1 MYDYRDTW
9 IKKYRGEL
17 KDYKKMLGT
26 IPTDEAEELERT
38 ILNPANEREIS
49 LCAACLRFFDTAT
62 KTFKTIREE
71 MYQNN
76 ECEYAIDVWEES
88 IDGVLYHHRYG
99 FETKKKYYTTMQKMR
114 PELTDKLS
122 TWIKEELT
130 RVLSEPTTDEEYR
143 FCQKYLEYLSE
154 EVDFKERK
162 DNYLARL
169 EYRKDTLEFLSRI
182 PYKKGLL
189 EVLSNPNTD
198 KELEF
203 CIAYFGFEDDK
214 KQILESFKA
223 GKITPINPEESAVV
237 DKLASITKVLLEDG
251 EMEERLLFLRSPEKT
266 ADILYELSILECD
279 YLRLVEAIGNKL
291 GYDFSEEKKAN
302 KRLLATPAFSEIY
315 NKYGYARTL
324 IDDLLVFDID
334 RENKNNKMD
343 KFIRIAECFHSQF
356 ITDTYETVTPVH
368 IEEPKVK
375 QKTPQEVQS
384 TSN

>member
-1 MYDYRDTW
+1 MSSY
-9 IKKYRGEL
+9 IALMQKKYEDEL
-17 KDYKKMLGT
+17 RDYQQILGQL
-26 IPTDEAEELERT
+26 PTELSGKLES
-38 ILNPANEREIS
+38 ILLKPSNEREMSFCIS
-49 LCAACLRFFDTAT
+49 CLEFFNRTTSTFIEITKEMEESFDCADAIDTWLDILDNLLR
-62 KTFKTIREE
+62 
-71 MYQNN
+71 YQNFI
-76 ECEYAIDVWEES
+76 EAKKEYHKRLLE
-88 IDGVLYHHRYG
+88 
-99 FETKKKYYTTMQKMR
+99 FR
-114 PELTDKLS
+114 PELVEQLYNWANVALK
-122 TWIKEELT
+122 
-130 RVLSEPTTDEEYR
+130 RVLSMPSTDEEYML
-143 FCQKYLEYLSE
+143 CKEYLEYLSE

-356 ITDTYETVTPVH
+356 TTDTYETVTPVH

>member
-1 MYDYRDTW
+1 MSSY
-9 IKKYRGEL
+9 IALMQKKYQGEL
-17 KDYKKMLGT
+17 KDYQKILGQL
-26 IPTDEAEELERT
+26 PTELSGKLES
-38 ILNPANEREIS
+38 ILLSPSNEREMSFCIS
-49 LCAACLRFFDTAT
+49 CLEFFNRTTSGFIEITKEMEESFDCEDAIDTWLD
-62 KTFKTIREE
+62 ILDNLLR
-71 MYQNN
+71 YQNF
-76 ECEYAIDVWEES
+76 I
-88 IDGVLYHHRYG
+88 
-99 FETKKKYYTTMQKMR
+99 ETKKEYHKRLLEFR
-114 PELTDKLS
+114 PELVEQLS
-122 TWIKEELT
+122 NWANVVLK
-130 RVLSEPTTDEEYR
+130 RVLSTPTTDEEYML
-143 FCQKYLEYLSE
+143 CKEYLEYLSE

-237 DKLASITKVLLEDG
+237 DKLASITKVLLENG

-291 GYDFSEEKKAN
+291 GYDFSKEKKAN

-356 ITDTYETVTPVH
+356 TTDTYETVTPVH

>member
-17 KDYKKMLGT
+17 KDYKKILGT

-38 ILNPANEREIS
+38 ILNPANEREVS
-49 LCAACLRFFDTAT
+49 LCATCLRFFDTAT
-62 KTFKTIREE
+62 KIFKTIIEE
-71 MYQNN
+71 MNQNN

-88 IDGVLYHHRYG
+88 ITGVLYHRRYD
-99 FETKKKYYTTMQKMR
+99 FETKKKYYTTVQEMR
-114 PELTDKLS
+114 PELIDKLS

-130 RVLSEPTTDEEYR
+130 RVLSEPTTDEEYKL
-143 FCQKYLEYLSE
+143 CQEYLDYLAD

-162 DNYLARL
+162 DNYLGRL
-169 EYRKDTLEFLSRI
+169 EHRKETLEFLSRI

-189 EVLSNPNTD
+189 EILQDPHTD

-214 KQILESFKA
+214 AQLEESFKS
-223 GKITPINPEESAVV
+223 GKITPIDPNESDVV
-237 DKLASITKVLLEDG
+237 TLLASITQVLLEDG
-251 EMEERLLFLRSPEKT
+251 EMEDRLFFLRSPEKT
-266 ADILYELSILECD
+266 ADILYELSVLECD
-279 YLRLVEAIGNKL
+279 QLRLVEAIGNKL

-302 KRLLATPAFSEIY
+302 KRLLTTPVFSEIY

-343 KFIRIAECFHSQF
+343 KFIRMTECFHSKF
-356 ITDTYETVTPVH
+356 TRDAYEA
-368 IEEPKVK
+368 EEPKVK
-375 QKTPQEVQS
+375 QKQTKEVQGT
-384 TSN
+384 TSNQ

>member
-1 MYDYRDTW
+1 MSSY
-9 IKKYRGEL
+9 IALMQKKYEDEL
-17 KDYKKMLGT
+17 RDYQQILGQL
-26 IPTDEAEELERT
+26 PTELSGKLES
-38 ILNPANEREIS
+38 ILLKPSNEREMSFCIS
-49 LCAACLRFFDTAT
+49 CLEFFNRTTSTFIEITKEMEESFDCEDAIDTWLD
-62 KTFKTIREE
+62 ILDNLLR
-71 MYQNN
+71 YQNFI
-76 ECEYAIDVWEES
+76 EAKKEYHKRLLE
-88 IDGVLYHHRYG
+88 
-99 FETKKKYYTTMQKMR
+99 FR
-114 PELTDKLS
+114 PELVEQLS
-122 TWIKEELT
+122 NWANVALK
-130 RVLSEPTTDEEYR
+130 RVLSMPSTDEEYML
-143 FCQKYLEYLSE
+143 CKEYLEYLSE

-356 ITDTYETVTPVH
+356 TTDTYETVTPVH

>member
-1 MYDYRDTW
+1 MSSY
-9 IKKYRGEL
+9 IEQMKKKYEDEL
-17 KDYKKMLGT
+17 KDYQQILGQL
-26 IPTDEAEELERT
+26 PTELSGKLEN
-38 ILNPANEREIS
+38 ILLKPSNEREMSFCIS
-49 LCAACLRFFDTAT
+49 CLEFFNRTTSAFIEITKEMEESFDCEDAIDTWLD
-62 KTFKTIREE
+62 ILDNLLR
-71 MYQNN
+71 YQNF
-76 ECEYAIDVWEES
+76 
-88 IDGVLYHHRYG
+88 L
-99 FETKKKYYTTMQKMR
+99 ETKKEYHKRLLEFR
-114 PELTDKLS
+114 PELVERLS
-122 TWIKEELT
+122 NWANVALK
-130 RVLSEPTTDEEYR
+130 RVLSMPSTDEEYML
-143 FCQKYLEYLSE
+143 CKEYLEYLSE

-237 DKLASITKVLLEDG
+237 DRLASITKVLLEDG

-291 GYDFSEEKKAN
+291 GYDFSEENKAN

-356 ITDTYETVTPVH
+356 TTDTYETVTPVH
-368 IEEPKVK
+368 IEEPKIK

-384 TSN
+384 ASN